1 MKKNTSLACL
11 PAVLTPDDV
20 FSGIV
25 NIHHDRVRMR
35 NAKAA
40 RAARAAYI
48 RSIRRKV
55 TAAVISAVSVLTA
68 VAVLVGVG
76 IIRVF

>member
-1 MKKNTSLACL
+1 MKKNTSL
-11 PAVLTPDDV
+11 
-20 FSGIV
+20 
-25 NIHHDRVRMR
+25 HDRVRMR
-35 NAKAA
+35 NA
-40 RAARAAYI
+40 RAARTAYI

-68 VAVLVGVG
+68 VAALVGVG

>member
-25 NIHHDRVRMR
+25 NSHHDRVRMR

-55 TAAVISAVSVLTA
+55 TAAVISAASVLTVA
-68 VAVLVGVG
+68 AVLVWTG

>member
-25 NIHHDRVRMR
+25 N
-35 NAKAA
+35 K
-40 RAARAAYI
+40 AAYI

-55 TAAVISAVSVLTA
+55 TAAVISAASVLA
-68 VAVLVGVG
+68 VAAALVGTG
-76 IIRVF
+76 IVRVF

>member
-25 NIHHDRVRMR
+25 NSHHDRVRMR
-35 NAKAA
+35 NA
-40 RAARAAYI
+40 RAARTAYI

-55 TAAVISAVSVLTA
+55 TAAVISAASVLA
-68 VAVLVGVG
+68 VAAALVGTG
-76 IIRVF
+76 IVRIF

>member
-25 NIHHDRVRMR
+25 NSHHDRVRMR
-35 NAKAA
+35 NARSA
-40 RAARAAYI
+40 RTAYI

-68 VAVLVGVG
+68 VAALVGVG